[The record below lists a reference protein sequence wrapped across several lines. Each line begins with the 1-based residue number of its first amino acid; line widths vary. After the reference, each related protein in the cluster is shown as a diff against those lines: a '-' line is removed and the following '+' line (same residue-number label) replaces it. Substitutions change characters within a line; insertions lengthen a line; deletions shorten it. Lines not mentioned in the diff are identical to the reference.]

1 MSQVCSNRSQMRLRS
16 AVTLAMMAV
25 MLGSG
30 RVFAQG
36 AGTAQAWGSNASGQL
51 GDGTT
56 VGRPTPGP
64 VSGLTTVIAV
74 SAGDSH
80 TLALLSDGTVMAW
93 GNNGYGQLGD
103 GTFVSRT
110 TPVPVSGLTGV
121 TAVVA
126 GDAHS
131 LALLS
136 DGTVMAWGE
145 NLFGTLGSGTISVDR
160 AAARAMGEIT

>member
-1 MSQVCSNRSQMRLRS
+1 MRLRS
-16 AVTLAMMAV
+16 GVTLAMMAV

-36 AGTAQAWGSNASGQL
+36 AGTARAWGSNACGQL
-51 GDGTT
+51 GGGTA
-56 VGRPTPGP
+56 VGRPAPGP
-64 VSGLTTVIAV
+64 VSGLTTVIAL

-121 TAVVA
+121 TAVAA
-126 GDAHS
+126 GDLHIR
-131 LALLS
+131 ALL
-136 DGTVMAWGE
+136 
-145 NLFGTLGSGTISVDR
+145 
-160 AAARAMGEIT
+160 

>member
-25 MLGSG
+25 MLVSS
-30 RVFAQG
+30 RAFAQG

-64 VSGLTTVIAV
+64 VSGLTTVIAL

-103 GTFVSRT
+103 GTIN
-110 TPVPVSGLTGV
+110 TPTRPVLANGLTNV
-121 TAVVA
+121 IALSA
-126 GDAHS
+126 GGYHS
-131 LALLS
+131 LA
-136 DGTVMAWGE
+136 M
-145 NLFGTLGSGTISVDR
+145 F
-160 AAARAMGEIT
+160 